1 MQPQV
6 VLLRF
11 SLEQTKILII
21 GAKVSKNLI
30 SEDVFNL
37 CITYFD
43 VTVIKVLWP
52 KAT

>member
-11 SLEQTKILII
+11 STKQTKVLII
-21 GAKVSKNLI
+21 GANVSKNLI
-30 SEDVFNL
+30 SDDVFNL

-43 VTVIKVLWP
+43 VAVIKVLWP